1 VEQYVIPF
9 LFGAVPALLW
19 VWLTI
24 YRLTWVDAGARPY
37 VERDGEIVDSRWA
50 ATVEEAKR
58 LNWETI
64 CFIPVYSGLAV
75 AVVFT
80 VIRVSIRA
88 V

>member
-19 VWLTI
+19 VWFTI
-24 YRLTWVDAGARPY
+24 YRLTWAVAGARPY
-37 VERDGEIVDSRWA
+37 VEKDDEILASRWA

-58 LNWETI
+58 LDWETM
-64 CFIPVYSGLAV
+64 CLIPVYSGLAI

-80 VIRVSIRA
+80 VIRVSIEM